1 MLQNKNGTYLK
12 SLRQAMASIGYYS
25 TKICPLMA
33 YWALFTS
40 HKRPQKAPN
49 HTLQRTGGTVAVPT
63 LLVQMWVVVSP
74 LAAEHGAFSGAASR

>member
-1 MLQNKNGTYLK
+1 
-12 SLRQAMASIGYYS
+12 
-25 TKICPLMA
+25 MA

-49 HTLQRTGGTVAVPT
+49 HNTLQGTGGTVAVPT

-74 LAAEHGAFSGAASR
+74 PAAEHGAFSGAASR